1 MRFQGHRELKIT
13 DWWDWEDMNKN
24 TWHMVTDSS
33 TPDLRVGD
41 RIQIV
46 DNHPTLPP
54 FLMVSNAGAWE
65 LDEIDLSAVLAKVT
79 LEPLA

>member
-24 TWHMVTDSS
+24 TWHIVTASS

-41 RIQIV
+41 RIQVV
-46 DNHPTLPP
+46 DNHTTLPP

-65 LDEIDLSAVLAKVT
+65 LDEVDIDAVLAKVS

>member
-1 MRFQGHRELKIT
+1 MDR
-13 DWWDWEDMNKN
+13 N
-24 TWHMVTDSS
+24 TWHMVTASR
-33 TPDLRVGD
+33 TLDLRVGD

>member
-1 MRFQGHRELKIT
+1 MDR
-13 DWWDWEDMNKN
+13 N
-24 TWHMVTDSS
+24 TWHIVTASS

-41 RIQIV
+41 RIQVV
-46 DNHPTLPP
+46 DNHTTLPP

-65 LDEIDLSAVLAKVT
+65 LDEVDIDAVLAKVS

>member
-1 MRFQGHRELKIT
+1 MDR
-13 DWWDWEDMNKN
+13 N
-24 TWHMVTDSS
+24 TWHVVTASS

-79 LEPLA
+79 LQPLA

>member
-1 MRFQGHRELKIT
+1 MRFQGHRKLKIT

-24 TWHMVTDSS
+24 TWHMVTASS

-54 FLMVSNAGAWE
+54 FLMVGAVGAWE

>member
-1 MRFQGHRELKIT
+1 
-13 DWWDWEDMNKN
+13 
-24 TWHMVTDSS
+24 MVTASS

-41 RIQIV
+41 RIQVV

-65 LDEIDLSAVLAKVT
+65 LDEIDLSAVLAKVS